1 MEARMVRSALQEKL
15 DQICREHIEESRRL
29 KLRDVELT
37 PARGRLIA
45 LQRALF
51 NKNRRDCWGAVQCSA
66 PIEVKRVIWSH
77 EEEELIRDPRC
88 GSDHYSL
95 HVRRCMALGLT
106 REEIENGRPLPS
118 SRAAFYA
125 WLYIARTKPWLQAL
139 SSSSIL
145 ERDANMMSA
154 MGEMK
159 RQTERW
165 KKELGLT
172 DKDMEVST
180 ANENADGDHAG
191 MMADIFDRYAT
202 LPELEAQ
209 VLEGARESLEI
220 NRTFIAGLA
229 EAARRLE

>member
-1 MEARMVRSALQEKL
+1 MKSELQQKL
-15 DQICREHIEESRRL
+15 DQICREHIEESQRS

-45 LQRALF
+45 VQRALF
-51 NKNRRDCWGAVQCSA
+51 NKNRRDCWGAVQCSS
-66 PIEVKRVIWSH
+66 PIDVKRVVWAH

-95 HVRRCMALGLT
+95 HVRRCIALGLT
-106 REEIENGRPLPS
+106 PEEIENAVPLAS

-125 WLYIARTKPWLQAL
+125 WLYVARTKPWLQAL

-154 MGEMK
+154 RGDMK
-159 RQTERW
+159 RNTEKW

-172 DKDMEVST
+172 DKDMEVQT
-180 ANENADGDHAG
+180 ANENADGDHAD
-191 MMADIFDRYAT
+191 MMADIFDRHAT
-202 LPELEAQ
+202 TPELQAL
-209 VLEGARESLEI
+209 VLQGARESLEI
-220 NRTFIAGLA
+220 NRTFIAGLT
-229 EAARRLE
+229 EAAKRLE

>member
-1 MEARMVRSALQEKL
+1 MKSELQEKL
-15 DQICREHIEESRRL
+15 DQICREHIEESHRL
-29 KLRDVELT
+29 KLRDVDLT

-45 LQRALF
+45 VQRALF
-51 NKNRRDCWGAVQCSA
+51 NKNRRDCWGAVQCSS
-66 PIEVKRVIWSH
+66 PIDVKRVVWAH

-106 REEIENGRPLPS
+106 REEIENAHPLAS

-154 MGEMK
+154 RGDVK
-159 RQTERW
+159 RNTEKW
-165 KKELGLT
+165 KKELGLS

-180 ANENADGDHAG
+180 ANENADGDHSD
-191 MMADIFDRYAT
+191 MMADIFDRHAAT
-202 LPELEAQ
+202 PELQ
-209 VLEGARESLEI
+209 VLVLQGACESLEI
-220 NRTFIAGLA
+220 NRTFIAGLT
-229 EAARRLE
+229 EAAKRLS

>member
-1 MEARMVRSALQEKL
+1 MARSELQEKL

-29 KLRDVELT
+29 KLRDVQLT
-37 PARGRLIA
+37 PPRGRLIA

-51 NKNRRDCWGAVQCSA
+51 NKNRRDCWGAVQCSS
-66 PIEVKRVIWSH
+66 PIDVKRVIWAH
-77 EEEELIRDPRC
+77 EQEELIRDPRC

-95 HVRRCMALGLT
+95 HVRRCMALGLS
-106 REEIENGRPLPS
+106 REEVENAQPLAS

-154 MGEMK
+154 RGDVK
-159 RQTERW
+159 RSAEQW
-165 KKELGLT
+165 KKELGLS

-180 ANENADGDHAG
+180 ANENADGDHSD
-191 MMADIFDRYAT
+191 MMAEIFDRYAT
-202 LPELEAQ
+202 TPELEAQ
-209 VLEGARESLEI
+209 VLQGARESLEI
-220 NRTFIAGLA
+220 NRTFIAGLT

>member
-1 MEARMVRSALQEKL
+1 MRV
-15 DQICREHIEESRRL
+15 
-29 KLRDVELT
+29 RDVSLT

-66 PIEVKRVIWSH
+66 PIEVKRVIWAH

-106 REEIENGRPLPS
+106 REEIEKAQPLAS

-125 WLYIARTKPWLQAL
+125 WLYVARTKLWLQAL

-154 MGEMK
+154 MGEVK

-172 DKDMEVST
+172 EKDMEVST
-180 ANENADGDHAG
+180 ANENADGDHSD
-191 MMADIFDRYAT
+191 MMAEIFDRYAT
-202 LPELEAQ
+202 TPELEALVVQ
-209 VLEGARESLEI
+209 GARESLEI
-220 NRTFIAGLA
+220 NRVFIAGLA
-229 EAARRLE
+229 EAAKQIE

>member
-1 MEARMVRSALQEKL
+1 MARSELQEKL
-15 DQICREHIEESRRL
+15 DQICSEHIEESRQMRV
-29 KLRDVELT
+29 RDVSLT

-66 PIEVKRVIWSH
+66 PIEVKRVIWAH

-106 REEIENGRPLPS
+106 REEIENAQPLAS

-125 WLYIARTKPWLQAL
+125 WLYVARTKLWLQAL

-154 MGEMK
+154 MGEVK

-172 DKDMEVST
+172 EKDMEVST
-180 ANENADGDHAG
+180 ANENADGDHSD
-191 MMADIFDRYAT
+191 MMAEIFDRYAT
-202 LPELEAQ
+202 TPELEALVVQ
-209 VLEGARESLEI
+209 GARESLEI
-220 NRTFIAGLA
+220 NRVFIAGLA
-229 EAARRLE
+229 EAAKQIE

>member
-1 MEARMVRSALQEKL
+1 MKSALQQKL
-15 DQICREHIEESRRL
+15 DQICLEHIEESHRL
-29 KLRDVELT
+29 RLRDVELT

-45 LQRALF
+45 VQRALF
-51 NKNRRDCWGAVQCSA
+51 NKNRRDCWGAVQCSS
-66 PIEVKRVIWSH
+66 PIDVKRVVWAH

-106 REEIENGRPLPS
+106 REEIESAPPLAS

-125 WLYIARTKPWLQAL
+125 WLYVARTKPWLQAL

-154 MGEMK
+154 RGDVK
-159 RQTERW
+159 RNTEKW
-165 KKELGLT
+165 KKELGLS

-180 ANENADGDHAG
+180 ANENADGDHSD
-191 MMADIFDRYAT
+191 MMADIFDRHAT
-202 LPELEAQ
+202 TPELQAL
-209 VLEGARESLEI
+209 VLQGARESLEI
-220 NRTFIAGLA
+220 NRTFIAGLT
-229 EAARRLE
+229 EAAKRLE

>member
-1 MEARMVRSALQEKL
+1 MKSELQENL
-15 DQICREHIEESRRL
+15 DQICREHIEESQRL

-45 LQRALF
+45 VQRALF
-51 NKNRRDCWGAVQCSA
+51 NKNRRDCWGAVQCSS
-66 PIEVKRVIWSH
+66 PIDVKRVVWAH

-106 REEIENGRPLPS
+106 REEIENAQPLAS

-154 MGEMK
+154 RGDVK
-159 RQTERW
+159 RNTEKW

-172 DKDMEVST
+172 DKDMEVQT
-180 ANENADGDHAG
+180 ANENADGDHSD
-191 MMADIFDRYAT
+191 MMANIFDRYAT
-202 LPELEAQ
+202 TPELQAL
-209 VLEGARESLEI
+209 VLQGALESLEI
-220 NRTFIAGLA
+220 NRTFIAGLT
-229 EAARRLE
+229 EAAKRLE

>member
-1 MEARMVRSALQEKL
+1 MKSELQEKL
-15 DQICREHIEESRRL
+15 DQICREHIEESQRL

-45 LQRALF
+45 VQRALF
-51 NKNRRDCWGAVQCSA
+51 NKNRRDCWGAVQCSS
-66 PIEVKRVIWSH
+66 PIDVKRVVWAH

-106 REEIENGRPLPS
+106 REEIENAHPLAS

-154 MGEMK
+154 RGDVK
-159 RQTERW
+159 RNTEKW
-165 KKELGLT
+165 KKELGLS

-180 ANENADGDHAG
+180 ANENADGDHSD
-191 MMADIFDRYAT
+191 MMADIFDRHAT
-202 LPELEAQ
+202 TPELQAL
-209 VLEGARESLEI
+209 VLQGARESLEI
-220 NRTFIAGLA
+220 NRTFIAGLT
-229 EAARRLE
+229 EAAKRLE

>member
-1 MEARMVRSALQEKL
+1 MARSKLREKL
-15 DQICREHIEESRRL
+15 DQICREHIEESQRL
-29 KLRDVELT
+29 RLRDVPLT

-66 PIEVKRVIWSH
+66 PIEVKRVIWAH

-106 REEIENGRPLPS
+106 REEIENAQPLPS

-125 WLYIARTKPWLQAL
+125 WLYVARTKLWLQAL

-154 MGEMK
+154 MGEVR

-172 DKDMEVST
+172 EKDMEVST
-180 ANENADGDHAG
+180 ANENADGDHSD
-191 MMADIFDRYAT
+191 MMAEIFDRTAT
-202 LPELEAQ
+202 SPELQ
-209 VLEGARESLEI
+209 DLVLQGARESLEI
-220 NRTFIAGLA
+220 NRVFIAGLA
-229 EAARRLE
+229 EAAKQIE